1 MKQKVMLSLRGVQTY
16 IGQEPDVIELVTE
29 GCLEQLPNGWSLSY
43 EESDLTGLEGVHTAF
58 LLEDGCVTLTRTG
71 KLNSQMIFREGIK
84 HDSLYRMEFGALM
97 ITVCAKQIRWSL
109 TQQGGTVDLKYSI
122 EVEQSA
128 AGEVDYHLEVSA
140 KDPK

>member
-1 MKQKVMLSLRGVQTY
+1 MRQKVMLSLRGVQTY
-16 IGQEPDVIELVTE
+16 LGQEPDVIELVTE
-29 GCLEQLPNGWSLSY
+29 GYLEQLPNGWSLSY
-43 EESDLTGLEGVHTAF
+43 EESDLTGLAGVHTSF

-71 KLNSQMIFREGIK
+71 KLNSQMIFREGVS
-84 HDSLYRMEFGALM
+84 HDSLYSMEFGTLM
-97 ITVCAKQIRWSL
+97 ITVCARQIRWHL

-140 KDPK
+140 KET